1 MDVIAV
7 NLSDGRVLLSDGQT
21 VPIDQMMDDE
31 GDDTDDPHAAV
42 CVIAGPDRAGQWWSI
57 ALSEYEE
64 VTLH

>member
-1 MDVIAV
+1 M

-21 VPIDQMMDDE
+21 VPIDQMMGDE
-31 GDDTDDPHAAV
+31 GDDRDDPHAAV

-57 ALSEYEE
+57 ALSKYGE

>member
-1 MDVIAV
+1 M

-21 VPIDQMMDDE
+21 VPIDRMMDDE
-31 GDDTDDPHAAV
+31 GDATDDPHAAV
-42 CVIAGPDRAGQWWSI
+42 CVIAGPDRAGRWWSF

>member
-1 MDVIAV
+1 MIAV
-7 NLSDGRVLLSDGQT
+7 NLSDGRVLLSDEQT

-31 GDDTDDPHAAV
+31 GDDTDDPHVAV
-42 CVIAGPDRAGQWWSI
+42 CVIAGPDQAGQWWLI

>member
-1 MDVIAV
+1 M

-31 GDDTDDPHAAV
+31 GDATDDPHAAV
-42 CVIAGPDRAGQWWSI
+42 CVIAGPDRAGRWWSI